1 MKPKQIVKII
11 VDISMTILLLL
22 LMAYS
27 LVGEAAHEWLGI
39 GMFVLFI
46 LHHVLNNRW
55 SRSLLKG
62 RYTPF
67 RILQTALVVLAL
79 ASMLGSMVSGIMISR
94 KVFAFLSI
102 RGGQSWA
109 RTLHMLS
116 AYWGFVFISLHLGL
130 HWSTMM
136 NMTKRMFKRPSAI
149 RSWTVRAIG
158 LLIAGY
164 GAYAFVKREIG
175 SYMLL
180 RIQFVFFNFE
190 EPLIYFLLD
199 YIAVMG
205 LFVLIGHYST
215 HILNLFCKG
224 GKPQ

>member
-1 MKPKQIVKII
+1 
-11 VDISMTILLLL
+11 
-22 LMAYS
+22 
-27 LVGEAAHEWLGI
+27 
-39 GMFVLFI
+39 
-46 LHHVLNNRW
+46 
-55 SRSLLKG
+55 
-62 RYTPF
+62 
-67 RILQTALVVLAL
+67 
-79 ASMLGSMVSGIMISR
+79 
-94 KVFAFLSI
+94 
-102 RGGQSWA
+102 
-109 RTLHMLS
+109 
-116 AYWGFVFISLHLGL
+116 
-130 HWSTMM
+130 M
-136 NMTKRMFKRPSAI
+136 NMTKRMFKRPSAV

-215 HILNLFCKG
+215 HILNLLCKG